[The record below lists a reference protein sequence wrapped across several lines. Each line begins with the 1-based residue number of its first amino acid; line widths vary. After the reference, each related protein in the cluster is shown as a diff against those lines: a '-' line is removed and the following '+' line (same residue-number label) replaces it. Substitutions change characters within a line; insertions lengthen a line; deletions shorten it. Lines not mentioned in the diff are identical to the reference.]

1 MEKCLVF
8 GLILIICFSFFACG
22 KSNNTVEQSSMAVP
36 TTEANTGTEAPTTT
50 AVPEVIICSTTMPS
64 TTKSP
69 TVAEST
75 EKVNKTIKVTCT
87 PFSSPWGSDAN
98 AKVIVETNFEATKVV
113 FTAVASDGAEY
124 GPLSCERIGSKRW
137 EKSVIFYVESTYTL
151 TATASDSN
159 GETIQNSTIVTYP
172 FN

>member
-22 KSNNTVEQSSMAVP
+22 KSNNTVEQSSIAVP

-124 GPLSCERIGSKRW
+124 GPLSCDRNNSRLW
-137 EKSVIFYVESTYTL
+137 TKSVCFFLESTFTI
-151 TATASDSN
+151 TATAYDSN
-159 GETIQNSTIVTYP
+159 GNKITGTTVVTYP